1 MNTHVEEVDVLL
13 EKKAGRGIWEEYA
26 DGSEGD
32 TEWLAMSAQSRR
44 RDDDDKRD
52 DDDRKMSVVDKKEG
66 MSLDFYLISQRTLK
80 SNDLLF
86 IFLTNFP
93 FRKKNILLDAL

>member
-44 RDDDDKRD
+44 RD